1 MKRAIIYGVTGQDG
15 SYLSEFLLDKGYKVI
30 GVTRRSSNSNVS
42 RLPLSL
48 NNKRFKLVQGDVT
61 DPASIY
67 RLLNKYQPHEVYN
80 LAAQSHVGTSFEQP
94 TTTWNITAQGC
105 MNILEVIRGMSK
117 QPRFYQASSSEMF
130 GDNFDYDD
138 NGCSYQDEITAFNP
152 RSPYAIAKVAAHQ
165 ATGLYRDAYGLF
177 ACSGILF
184 NHESERR
191 GEEFLT
197 RKVTKYVADLHIS
210 FLEGNDVPKLKLGN
224 LDARRDWG
232 YAPDYVEAMW
242 EMLQLDR
249 PEDYVI
255 CTAESHS
262 VEQFVKQAFQC
273 INIYEYRDY
282 IETDKKLLRP
292 SEVPFLRG
300 DYSKAKYDL
309 GWEPKITFEEL
320 VDKMVINDIQSRDR
334 YYEDSASFEE
344 VRNI

>member
-42 RLPLSL
+42 RLPFSL

-61 DPASIY
+61 DSASIY

-105 MNILEVIRGMSK
+105 MNILEVIRSMTK

-130 GDNFDYDD
+130 GDNFDYDGD
-138 NGCSYQDEITAFNP
+138 GNVYQDEITAFNP
-152 RSPYAIAKVAAHQ
+152 QSPYAIAKAAAHQ

-177 ACSGILF
+177 ACAGILF

-224 LDARRDWG
+224 LDAERDWG

-242 EMLQLDR
+242 EMLQVDR

-255 CTAESHS
+255 CTGEAYS
-262 VEQFVKQAFQC
+262 VKQFVKQAFQC
-273 INIYEYRDY
+273 INIYEYQDY

-292 SEVPFLRG
+292 SEVPYLRG
-300 DYSKAKYDL
+300 DCSKAKYDL
-309 GWEPKITFEEL
+309 GWEPKVTFEEL

-344 VRNI
+344 IRNI

>member
-48 NNKRFKLVQGDVT
+48 NKKRFKLVQGDVT

-67 RLLNKYQPHEVYN
+67 RLLNKYQPQEVYN

-255 CTAESHS
+255 CTGQSHS
-262 VEQFVKQAFQC
+262 VKEFVKQAFQC
-273 INIYEYRDY
+273 INIYEYQDY

>member
-67 RLLNKYQPHEVYN
+67 RLLGEHQPHEVYN

>member
-1 MKRAIIYGVTGQDG
+1 MKQAIIYGVTGQDG

-67 RLLNKYQPHEVYN
+67 RLLGEHQPHEVYN

-94 TTTWNITAQGC
+94 TTTWDITAQGC
-105 MNILEVIRGMSK
+105 MNILEVIRSMSR

-130 GDNFDYDD
+130 GDNFDYDCD
-138 NGCSYQDEITAFNP
+138 GCSYQDESTSFNP
-152 RSPYAIAKVAAHQ
+152 RSPYAIAKVAAHH
-165 ATGLYRDAYGLF
+165 ATSLYRDAYGLF

-197 RKVTKYVADLHIS
+197 RKVTKHVADLHIS
-210 FLEGNDVPKLKLGN
+210 FLEGISIPKLKLGN
-224 LDARRDWG
+224 LKARRDWG
-232 YAPDYVEAMW
+232 YAPDYVKAMW

-255 CTAESHS
+255 CTGQSYS
-262 VEQFVKQAFQC
+262 VKEFVKQAFQC
-273 INIYEYRDY
+273 INIYEYQDY
-282 IETDKKLLRP
+282 VEIDEKLRRP
-292 SEVPFLRG
+292 FEVPYLRG
-300 DYSKAKYDL
+300 DSSKAKYDL
-309 GWEPKITFEEL
+309 GWEPKVTFEEL

-334 YYEDSASFEE
+334 YHEDIASFE
-344 VRNI
+344 

>member
-1 MKRAIIYGVTGQDG
+1 MKQAIIYGVTGQDG

-67 RLLNKYQPHEVYN
+67 RLLGEHQPHEVYN

-94 TTTWNITAQGC
+94 TTTWDITAQGC
-105 MNILEVIRGMSK
+105 MNILEVIRSMSR

-130 GDNFDYDD
+130 GDNFDYDCD
-138 NGCSYQDEITAFNP
+138 GCSYQDESTSFNP
-152 RSPYAIAKVAAHQ
+152 RSPYAIAKVAAHH
-165 ATGLYRDAYGLF
+165 ATSLYRDAYGLF

-197 RKVTKYVADLHIS
+197 RKVTKHVADLHIS
-210 FLEGNDVPKLKLGN
+210 FLEGISIPKLKLGN
-224 LDARRDWG
+224 LKARRDWG
-232 YAPDYVEAMW
+232 YAPDYVKAMW

-255 CTAESHS
+255 CTGQSYS
-262 VEQFVKQAFQC
+262 VKEFVKQAFQC
-273 INIYEYRDY
+273 INIYEYQDY
-282 IETDKKLLRP
+282 IEIDEKLRRP
-292 SEVPFLRG
+292 FEVPYLRG
-300 DYSKAKYDL
+300 DSSKAKYDL
-309 GWEPKITFEEL
+309 GWEPKVTFEEL

-334 YYEDSASFEE
+334 YHEDIASFE
-344 VRNI
+344 

>member
-48 NNKRFKLVQGDVT
+48 NKKRFKLVQGDVT

-67 RLLNKYQPHEVYN
+67 RLLNKYQPQEVYN

>member
-48 NNKRFKLVQGDVT
+48 NKKRFKLVQGDVT

-67 RLLNKYQPHEVYN
+67 RLLGEHQPHEVYN